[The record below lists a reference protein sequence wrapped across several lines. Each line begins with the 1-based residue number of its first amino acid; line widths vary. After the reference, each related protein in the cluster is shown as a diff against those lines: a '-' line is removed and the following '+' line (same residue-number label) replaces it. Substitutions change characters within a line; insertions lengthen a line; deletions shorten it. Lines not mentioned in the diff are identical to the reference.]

1 MQLEILRTLSL
12 IATYDWVL
20 TFHISNKS
28 NKQFMLGEHQGQN
41 SFETGGVKLQE
52 KEGNVNLDSVTFQ

>member
-1 MQLEILRTLSL
+1 
-12 IATYDWVL
+12 
-20 TFHISNKS
+20 
-28 NKQFMLGEHQGQN
+28 MLGEHQGQN